1 MVTVYD
7 VEPNVLISKVADH
20 LRSEVQVPEWAL
32 FVKTGAH
39 KERPPE
45 PGFWHQRAA
54 SILYQIYVRGPKG
67 ESRLARFYGGRKN
80 RGRKPEHKVP
90 AGRKIIRT
98 ILQQLEQAGYLEKTE
113 KGRKITPKGI
123 SLLNKTA
130 WEIWQSANNRTEGQ
144 N

>member
-7 VEPNVLISKVADH
+7 VEPARLISKVAEK
-20 LRSEVQVPEWAL
+20 LKTEIERPQWVL

-39 KERPPE
+39 KERPADE
-45 PGFWHQRAA
+45 NFWYVRAA
-54 SILYQIYVRGPKG
+54 SILYQIYTRGPRG

-90 AGRKIIRT
+90 ASRKIIRT
-98 ILQQLEQAGYLEKTE
+98 LLQQLEEKGYLQKTP
-113 KGRKITPKGI
+113 KGRNITPKAI

-130 WEIWQSANNRTEGQ
+130 WEIWQNKTAANN
-144 N
+144 